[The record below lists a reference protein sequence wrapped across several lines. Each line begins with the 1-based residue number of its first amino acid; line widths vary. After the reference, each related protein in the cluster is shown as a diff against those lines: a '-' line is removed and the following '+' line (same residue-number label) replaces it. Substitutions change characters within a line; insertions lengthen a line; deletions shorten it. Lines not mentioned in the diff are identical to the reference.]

1 MSVSIDPK
9 AETVRVASLVVKALT
24 DVGQAYRRDDGT
36 WQTIRFRTTGYG
48 EITGGALV
56 AVLEVDTQRLPK
68 RVTARDLVKPEMLH
82 HLSTVCGHP
91 VRCLNSVGVTY
102 VVGLT
107 PPPAA
112 PRLPSRVPLD
122 LDHRPTGDLP
132 VPIGVGRD
140 GSVWVELR
148 DLGHTLVTGTSG
160 SGKSSWI
167 HAALAGLLSGT
178 DRTRIQVALID
189 PKRSEFAAWAGV
201 PQLYGEIAT
210 DDTSSAKLLD
220 MLVGEMER
228 RGDLLAGALARD
240 LASYNKRAAA
250 QVPYMLVVVDEVLD
264 LLLGGNKAIETSLV
278 RLAAKGRSA
287 GILVWIATQHARY
300 DLLPRPVALN
310 LSTRLVFRV
319 QDTKAAEL
327 AGCPGAQSIP
337 RIRPG
342 RMLARLDGEPQVMQG
357 YYVDDAMLQTMV
369 AALGAAPPKAKPELD
384 ELEIRMVRYA
394 VATLDGRFV
403 IGALVTQFGSE
414 TTHHRV
420 RTIADRL
427 QRRGLLLAPEAP
439 NVGRRVTPELEAMA
453 RG

>member
-278 RLAAKGRSA
+278 RLAAKFQYPSQRVDDCSRRPPA
-287 GILVWIATQHARY
+287 GNMRLFTPHARKTRR
-300 DLLPRPVALN
+300 LPPSTATATHLPVYQFYPYR
-310 LSTRLVFRV
+310 SDWR
-319 QDTKAAEL
+319 KSPAARI
-327 AGCPGAQSIP
+327 AAQFAP
-337 RIRPG
+337 RSPRQN
-342 RMLARLDGEPQVMQG
+342 R
-357 YYVDDAMLQTMV
+357 
-369 AALGAAPPKAKPELD
+369 
-384 ELEIRMVRYA
+384 
-394 VATLDGRFV
+394 
-403 IGALVTQFGSE
+403 S
-414 TTHHRV
+414 
-420 RTIADRL
+420 
-427 QRRGLLLAPEAP
+427 RRGSVRLKHRCKSA
-439 NVGRRVTPELEAMA
+439 
-453 RG
+453 

>member
-1 MSVSIDPK
+1 MSESIDPK
-9 AETVRVASLVVKALT
+9 AETVRVATLVVKALT

-48 EITGGALV
+48 EITGGGLV

-122 LDHRPTGDLP
+122 LDHQPAGDLP

-140 GSVWVELR
+140 GAVWIELR
-148 DLGHTLVTGTSG
+148 ALGHTLVTGTSG

-167 HAALAGLLSGT
+167 HAALAGLLSST
-178 DRTRIQVALID
+178 DRTRLQVALID

-201 PQLYGEIAT
+201 PQLYGQIAT

-250 QVPYMLVVVDEVLD
+250 PLPYMLVVIDEVLD

-319 QDTKAAEL
+319 QDAKAAEL

-369 AALGAAPPKAKPELD
+369 AALGAVPPKAKPELD

-403 IGALVTQFGSE
+403 INALAAQFGSE
-414 TTHHRV
+414 ATHHRIQ
-420 RTIADRL
+420 TLGKRL
-427 QRRGLLLAPEAP
+427 ERRGLLAPPEGP
-439 NVGRRVTPELEAMA
+439 NFGRRVTPELEAMA
-453 RG
+453 R